1 MKTLN
6 LHCDYIKF
14 TALKKALKNIEEIAP
29 DQKKEGSSKDCLV
42 VMIAVEKGDSLETVS
57 ELVASVVDIASRV
70 KTRNVVLYPY
80 AHLSSN
86 LGSPRLAVDILN
98 GAVKQLK
105 GFKVISAPFGY
116 YKSFE
121 LKVKGHPLAE
131 LSREFQG
138 TVLKGDEEEM
148 SEKDRKQLLREVSR
162 AKLDT
167 SKLKE
172 NDHRII
178 GSKLD
183 LWSFNTVAPG
193 MVFWHPKGLHLKNK
207 LIEYWR
213 GLHRREN
220 YLEIATPQVMDR
232 KLWEISGH
240 WTKYGENNFKT
251 KYEKR
256 DFLVKP
262 MNCPGGM
269 LVYKTSPK
277 SYKDFPLRV
286 GEMGTVH
293 RVELSGV
300 LAGLFRVIQFTQDDA
315 HIFCTEKQLEEE
327 VGKVIDLTIEIF
339 DMFGLKFDH
348 VELSTRPKN
357 RIGEDSFWDFAE
369 KTLESILKKRKMK
382 FVLNKGDGAFYGPKI
397 DFHVRDSLKRTWQCS
412 TIQLDMALPERFDL
426 VYQAEDG
433 IEKRPIMLHRA
444 IYGSLERF
452 LGIVTEHLDGK
463 FPLWLSPNQIK
474 IMTLNDGVKDYA
486 HEIYQK
492 LFDEGFE
499 VEINDRNESM
509 RKKARDA
516 QVNRFNYLVTIGET
530 EKKEGSVAVRG
541 RDSKDIENFGV
552 EDFILKLKQEI
563 VGKVR

>member
-327 VGKVIDLTIEIF
+327 VGKVIDLTREIF
-339 DMFGLKFDH
+339 KTFGLKFDH

-369 KTLESILKKRKMK
+369 EALESILKKRKMK

-530 EKKEGSVAVRG
+530 EKKEGSVAVRSL
-541 RDSKDIENFGV
+541 DSKDLKSLKV
-552 EDFILKLKQEI
+552 DDFIVKLKQEI